1 MSRAPRSSLAVA
13 ALVATLLCAGAALAP
28 AQTTAAG
35 DKVDLNAASLE
46 QVLALPIPADVAR
59 AIVDHRD
66 YVSTFGSVYDL
77 NEIPGM
83 TPALLAVLKPLVSTL
98 PPPPADPA
106 IQRLT
111 ASYRQARNFLG
122 QEGASEGLADEYLD
136 MLLRPVDV
144 NDLDLYDLLSF
155 QNVSP
160 VDAANI
166 LTARDRLGRFESD
179 RQLRNAG
186 GVSYWAYRNLR
197 DFVVYDPASR
207 ELDEGVR
214 GMYSVR
220 YSDAPLLNNVTED
233 EPAVSLINQLRGVDP
248 ALSQKLS
255 LELPHEISA
264 GVATHRNVAEPT
276 WNETTKAFFGVENKT
291 LGPLRL
297 KRLYAG
303 NYRLAFGQGVIM
315 DNTDFVFLRKTG
327 FGWNKRPVGVHSDLS
342 RSREAALTG
351 GALEAAAGPVNFSVF
366 ASHENRDAIL
376 NNDDPDPDD
385 GRDDRTVNHFVTM
398 APRLSDEFLDQHY
411 LRNGVTPTGIT
422 RDAVRENLL
431 GGNVKVM
438 LAPGTYVG
446 FTGYEASYD
455 RGFKP
460 DSSLVMAGNYE
471 LLTQR
476 DAEIFASY
484 RSVFPD
490 PAAGVRREYKFRTV
504 LGPEFQAVWRNVSLQ
519 GEYAW
524 LQDPRASLLH
534 GQSPDAWLLNAYAQW
549 ENLNLLAIYRDYDIG
564 FDNPYQRSF
573 SNHTRYEQ
581 TLLDSPYR
589 LEDDLYA
596 WMVTEGAQPKAE
608 RGLFM
613 DLRYRISRTLTITGL
628 QYDQWQRKADGADL
642 TRYTLKAEYQP
653 IFNLRFR
660 VRQRFSS
667 RTEMAPEDVRTY
679 RSWETRWQL
688 LAFLSNYN
696 RLQFTYMTTNVN
708 FPARQRLS
716 YPAEPGA
723 GASAVGTAADPG
735 HAFEVRYEH
744 NLTPWLMIQAAA
756 SMYDGFFWNFEG
768 NEFVMLDGPA
778 YRSWLGIES
787 RLSDRLLAQLKVTRD
802 RNLPRYVDFRSYGDP
817 LGSNPDASYVTADDL
832 LVRLQMDYSF

>member
-1 MSRAPRSSLAVA
+1 VSRAPRSNFAVVALVA
-13 ALVATLLCAGAALAP
+13 ALLGFGTAP
-28 AQTTAAG
+28 AFAQAAPSG
-35 DKVDLNAASLE
+35 GKLDLNTATFE
-46 QVLALPIPADVAR
+46 QVLALPIPTDVAR
-59 AIVDHRD
+59 AILDYRDH
-66 YVSTFGSVYDL
+66 VSYFGSVYDL
-77 NEIPGM
+77 DDVAGM
-83 TPALLAVLKPLVSTL
+83 TPALLAALKPLVSTL
-98 PPPPADPA
+98 PPPPGDLA
-106 IQRLT
+106 IERLT
-111 ASYRQARNFLG
+111 ASYRQARNYLG
-122 QEGASEGLADEYLD
+122 QEGSSEGLADEYLD
-136 MLLRPVDV
+136 MLLRPVDA
-144 NDLDLYDLLSF
+144 NDLDLYDLMSF

-166 LTARDRLGRFESD
+166 LTARGRLGRFESD

-197 DFVVYDPASR
+197 DFVVFDAASR
-207 ELDEGVR
+207 GATDGVR
-214 GMYSVR
+214 GMYSLR
-220 YSDAPLLNNVTED
+220 YSDAPLLNNVSDD
-233 EPAVSLINQLRGVDP
+233 EPSVSLINELRGVDP
-248 ALSQKLS
+248 AFSQKLS
-255 LELPHEISA
+255 LEMPHGLSA
-264 GVATHRNVAEPT
+264 GVAAHRNVAEPS
-276 WNETTKAFFGVENKT
+276 WNETTKAFFGLENQT
-291 LGPLRL
+291 VGPVRI
-297 KRLYAG
+297 KRLLAG
-303 NYRLAFGQGVIM
+303 NYRLAFGQGVVM

-327 FGWNKRPVGVHSDLS
+327 FGWNKRPIGVHSDLS

-351 GALEAAAGPVNFSVF
+351 GAIEAAVGPVNLSVF

-376 NNDDPDPDD
+376 NDDDPDPDD
-385 GRDDRTVNHFVTM
+385 GRDDRTVNHFITM
-398 APRLSDEFLDQHY
+398 APRLSDAFLDAHY
-411 LRNGVTPTGIT
+411 LEDGVTPTGIT

-431 GGNVKVM
+431 GGNVKVT

-455 RGFKP
+455 RGFNP
-460 DSSLVMAGNYE
+460 DSSLVLSDNHV
-471 LLTQR
+471 LLTPR

-504 LGPEFQAVWRNVSLQ
+504 LGPEVQAVWRNVSLQ

-534 GQSPDAWLLNAYAQW
+534 GQNPDSWILNAYAQW

-581 TLLDSPYR
+581 TLLDAPYR

-628 QYDQWQRKADGADL
+628 QYDQWERKADGADL
-642 TRYTLKAEYQP
+642 ARYTLKAEYQP

-667 RTEMAPEDVRTY
+667 RTELAPEDVRTY
-679 RSWETRWQL
+679 KSWETRWQML
-688 LAFLSNYN
+688 VFLSNYN
-696 RLQFTYMTTNVN
+696 RLQFTYVTTNVN

-716 YPAEPGA
+716 YPAEPGS

-735 HAFEVRYEH
+735 HAFEIRYEH

-778 YRSWLGIES
+778 YRHWLGIES

-802 RNLPRYVDFRSYGDP
+802 HALPRYVDIRQYGNPSGGD
-817 LGSNPDASYVTADDL
+817 PDASYVPGDDL
-832 LVRLQMDYSF
+832 LIRLQMDYSF

>member
-1 MSRAPRSSLAVA
+1 VV
-13 ALVATLLCAGAALAP
+13 ALVTALLCLGAALAAAQVAP
-28 AQTTAAG
+28 AG
-35 DKVDLNAASLE
+35 GKIDLNAATLE

-59 AIVDHRD
+59 AIIDHRD
-66 YVSTFGSVYDL
+66 DVSYFGSVYDL
-77 NEIPGM
+77 NEVAGM

-98 PPPPADPA
+98 PPPPPDPA

-111 ASYRQARNFLG
+111 SSYRQVRNFLG

-144 NDLDLYDLLSF
+144 NALDLYDLMSF

-160 VDAANI
+160 VDAASI
-166 LTARDRLGRFESD
+166 LTARARLGRFESD

-197 DFVVYDPASR
+197 DFVVYDSTAR
-207 ELDEGVR
+207 GLTDGVR

-220 YSDAPLLNNVTED
+220 YSDAPLLNNVGDD
-233 EPAVSLINQLRGVDP
+233 EPTVSLVNQLPGADP
-248 ALSQKLS
+248 ALSHKLS
-255 LELPHEISA
+255 LELPHEISV
-264 GVATHRNVAEPT
+264 GVATHRNVAEPS
-276 WNETTKAFFGVENKT
+276 WRETTKAYLGVENKT
-291 LGPLRL
+291 LGPVRL
-297 KRLYAG
+297 KRLYVG
-303 NYRLAFGQGVIM
+303 NYRLAFGQGIIM

-327 FGWNKRPVGVHSDLS
+327 FGWNKRPFGVHGDLS

-351 GALEAAAGPVNFSVF
+351 GAFEAAAGPVNLSVF
-366 ASHENRDAIL
+366 ASHERRDAIL
-376 NNDDPDPDD
+376 NDDDPDPND
-385 GRDDRTVNHFVTM
+385 GRDDRTVNHFITM
-398 APRLSDEFLDQHY
+398 APRLSDAFLDEHV

-422 RDAVRENLL
+422 RDAVQEDLL
-431 GGNVKVM
+431 GGNLKVM

-446 FTGYEASYD
+446 FTGYEASYN

-460 DSSLVMAGNYE
+460 DSSLVMAGNYG
-471 LLTQR
+471 LLSPR
-476 DAEIFASY
+476 DAELFAAY

-573 SNHTRYEQ
+573 SNNTRYEQ

-628 QYDQWQRKADGADL
+628 QYDQWERKADAAEL
-642 TRYTLKAEYQP
+642 VRYTLKAEYQP

-679 RSWETRWQL
+679 RSWETRWQML
-688 LAFLSNYN
+688 VFLSNYN
-696 RLQFTYMTTNVN
+696 RLQFTYVTTNVN

-716 YPAEPGA
+716 YPPDPGS

-735 HAFEVRYEH
+735 HAFEIRYEH
-744 NLTPWLMIQAAA
+744 NVTPWLMIQAAA

-768 NEFVMLDGPA
+768 NEFVMLNGPA
-778 YRSWLGIES
+778 YRQWLGIES

-802 RNLPRYVDFRSYGDP
+802 HNLPRYVDVRLYG
-817 LGSNPDASYVTADDL
+817 GVSGGNPDASYVPGDDL